1 MCSLIFFE
9 KEKTMERKTNLFDF
23 MCDHPII
30 SMMMVTS
37 ICETL
42 MIIFKPRSKK
52 KVPGFEFNTVP
63 NKEDMKSCGS
73 TEEEPKE
80 ENVNG

>member
-42 MIIFKPRSKK
+42 MFIFKPRSKK
-52 KVPGFEFNTVP
+52 KGFEFITVP

-73 TEEEPKE
+73 TEEEHKE
-80 ENVNG
+80 ENANG